1 MACIEKNIAHEYG
14 GDKTEMKSSMVSALH
29 EYLSSDAKDIS
40 KKSFAP
46 SVTRLRPDLDRRKFY
61 ALNTYGTL

>member
-1 MACIEKNIAHEYG
+1 MCLSFLILFFAFIPLPSEGIRFTVEGA
-14 GDKTEMKSSMVSALH
+14 TSA
-29 EYLSSDAKDIS
+29 

-61 ALNTYGTL
+61 ALGTYSTL